1 MGMKGYDLAQTLSP
15 IPPADKP
22 DRLKA
27 VWLSTNH
34 YGVKDDVTHGLVQAL
49 TSRSGYPREEVREE
63 VNGWTEVFSA
73 YWKAIGELLAVD
85 GDSIVNGRRTSWTKV
100 YEAWKE
106 MTMALH
112 RGYTHHNFEAWTIP
126 CLYTAGKYLR
136 AFAIKS
142 DEERGQIDAGGDGL
156 EIRDDFDPE
165 MEKHQQLRDC
175 EQQLKRIFTLCLT
188 DRAEI
193 TESRKWGIYAI
204 VNLLF
209 KTYFK
214 LNSANLARTI
224 LKALSTNKGNMPPLE
239 AFPAAQRV
247 TFKYYE
253 GVLSFLEENYVEA
266 EKHLD
271 EAWRGCK
278 KDAMPNKERILAYL
292 IPCRLLTTHTLP
304 SKALLEPFP
313 RLQKSFL
320 PLAQCIRRGDLHGFD
335 LALQQGEEEFV
346 KRRIY
351 LTLERGRDIALRN
364 LLRKVFLA
372 KGFEEPKNPGDA
384 PLRKTRIRVA
394 EFGAAISFANRETTD
409 SDEVECLLANMIYK
423 NLMKGYI
430 SREHGIVVLSKNGAF
445 PGTGV

>member
-1 MGMKGYDLAQTLSP
+1 MEPLFDEFAAAYMGMKGYDLAQTLSP

-22 DRLKA
+22 DRLRA

-49 TSRSGYPREEVREE
+49 TSRSGYPREEVKDELK
-63 VNGWTEVFSA
+63 GWTEIFTA

-85 GDSIVNGRRTSWTKV
+85 GDSIVNGRASSWTKV

-112 RGYTHHNFEAWTIP
+112 RGYTNHNFEAWTIP

-142 DEERGQIDAGGDGL
+142 DEERSHNDAGGDGL

-204 VNLLF
+204 INLLF

-271 EAWRGCK
+271 EAWKGCK
-278 KDAMPNKERILAYL
+278 KDAMSNKDK
-292 IPCRLLTTHTLP
+292 T
-304 SKALLEPFP
+304 LLEPFP
-313 RLQKSFL
+313 RLQKIFL
-320 PLAQCIRRGDLHGFD
+320 PLAQCIKRGDLHGFD
-335 LALQQGEEEFV
+335 LALQQGEEEV
-346 KRRIY
+346 Y

-384 PLRKTRIRVA
+384 PIRKTRIRVA
-394 EFGAAISFANRETTD
+394 EFGAAISLGNREAMD